1 MVSFREAT
9 VADFAEC
16 RGDVD
21 AIRFLLDKMMGEK
34 DALRDVSSRK
44 MKAAIEAAEEII
56 NNN

>member
-1 MVSFREAT
+1 MVSFKEAT

>member
-1 MVSFREAT
+1 MVSFKDAT

-21 AIRFLLDKMMGEK
+21 AIRFLLDKMMGER
-34 DALRDVSSRK
+34 DALLDVSSRK

>member
-1 MVSFREAT
+1 MVSFRDAT

-21 AIRFLLDKMMGEK
+21 AIRFLLDKMMGER
-34 DALRDVSSRK
+34 DALRDVASRK

>member
-1 MVSFREAT
+1 MVLFREAT